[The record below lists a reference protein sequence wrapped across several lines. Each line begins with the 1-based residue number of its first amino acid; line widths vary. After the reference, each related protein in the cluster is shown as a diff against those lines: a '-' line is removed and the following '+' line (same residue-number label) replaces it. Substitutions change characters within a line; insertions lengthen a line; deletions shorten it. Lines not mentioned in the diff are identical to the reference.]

1 MAVSSIHSPKAKS
14 RRISLNIGSLSPEQ
28 IHSMPY
34 LQNANIERGE
44 TTTTARLLDSVH
56 RPARR
61 LLAHPSVS
69 QQKAVLGFHIQRPG
83 LHVQMLPFWVKHRAQ
98 GLHKDNVTCS
108 RETSKGRHMGTT
120 IPRRSSHSS
129 SITGILHKSVTQSS
143 SNHKRDGIPY
153 QRGKITPGTI
163 PKFRMVRSAMESNN
177 PQSTSNRRK
186 NKKAKRKSDPGDNKP
201 IMHSERRTTPTR
213 TSKLDCSIRSDCMAA
228 SISDKTNLE
237 IVQKQYQ
244 RHSLSDP
251 TKPQNASQRLGYER
265 KLPSGS
271 RLTITRYKNTS
282 RRISK
287 RLGIHNR
294 PSKILRKVRQY
305 NEVLDKRTR
314 IDVSLVRPTDNY
326 KKKCGYSG
334 VVRQHNHNTGTKE
347 RGFSNIPTSCP
358 VRNDMEKSGSSE
370 LDPTSGTYK
379 RSFQC
384 SSRPTLKRPNFINGV
399 VANLQRLPTDSQAE
413 QVSPSG
419 LVCNSI
425 ESQTGN
431 ICQPMPGRHG
441 NGSGCTDNQLGEVET
456 PIPLSPV
463 TADFP
468 GFDET
473 QPDYF
478 YECSASH
485 SRYTYETM
493 VHGSH
498 STTGSF
504 NCNGSKATTSC
515 SEQDDDTTAHYQT
528 SRMAV
533 VRKAY
538 ESRFP
543 TCHTALDLL
552 AKPLRKSSLQDYEG
566 KWLRFCNFLKEK
578 NIAPKDLTLASV
590 LEFFSY
596 LFFEKNLRPGTV
608 AHYRSALSVPLLLRF
623 KIDLHDTAVT
633 TLLKAMYIQKPNPPV
648 TTPSWNLNKVL
659 LLLNNLENSL
669 STDIL
674 LQKTAFLLL
683 LATGWRVS
691 ELHACVR
698 SREFC
703 SISDDHTLRIRP
715 HPSFLAKNECSKQ
728 RWTHKTIK
736 PLINKDGSRGSLCP
750 VASLKTYLQKTRKE
764 KSHKLLLH
772 PKSGKPLTIQQ
783 LSTYICK
790 LIHQADPSSRRAK
803 VHDIRKYAASC
814 SLAETMDVS
823 DMVTALQWSSETTFW
838 KFYMAPTVP
847 LSVPAVLPGTTR
859 TDCSSMALTT
869 LVDTHSELS
878 AE

>member
-1 MAVSSIHSPKAKS
+1 MTGEEKTKKLKENLIQVITNPSCTVRDVQRLQGLANWIAQFDPIVRLLLSVTRQILRLFRNKTRDTVCQIPRNLRMRLSAWVTKESFPQALGLPSPDIKIQADASPKGWGFTIDHQRFSGKFDSTMRYSINVLELMSVWYALLIITRKNVV
-14 RRISLNIGSLSPEQ
+14 IQVLSD
-28 IHSMPY
+28 
-34 LQNANIERGE
+34 N
-44 TTTTARLLDSVH
+44 TTTI
-56 RPARR
+56 
-61 LLAHPSVS
+61 
-69 QQKAVLGFHIQRPG
+69 QVL
-83 LHVQMLPFWVKHRAQ
+83 
-98 GLHKDNVTCS
+98 
-108 RETSKGRHMGTT
+108 
-120 IPRRSSHSS
+120 
-129 SITGILHKSVTQSS
+129 
-143 SNHKRDGIPY
+143 
-153 QRGKITPGTI
+153 
-163 PKFRMVRSAMESNN
+163 
-177 PQSTSNRRK
+177 
-186 NKKAKRKSDPGDNKP
+186 KK
-201 IMHSERRTTPTR
+201 
-213 TSKLDCSIRSDCMAA
+213 
-228 SISDKTNLE
+228 
-237 IVQKQYQ
+237 
-244 RHSLSDP
+244 
-251 TKPQNASQRLGYER
+251 
-265 KLPSGS
+265 
-271 RLTITRYKNTS
+271 
-282 RRISK
+282 
-287 RLGIHNR
+287 
-294 PSKILRKVRQY
+294 
-305 NEVLDKRTR
+305 
-314 IDVSLVRPTDNY
+314 
-326 KKKCGYSG
+326 
-334 VVRQHNHNTGTKE
+334 
-347 RGFSNIPTSCP
+347 GFSNIPTSCP

-384 SSRPTLKRPNFINGV
+384 SSRPTLQRPNFVNGV

-847 LSVPAVLPGTTR
+847 LSVPAVLPGTNR